1 MITTKNRAADL
12 RRTLQV
18 LRALNPAPL
27 EILIT
32 ADGCTDDTIQM
43 LKAEMLKPDSM
54 SACQNV
60 SFSAFENVS
69 GQWSASGPG
78 FQRGA
83 SSAERGLRPGG
94 VVSGQRSECGNLRL
108 IVNEI
113 GLGSVASR
121 DRMMREARGDL
132 VLALDD
138 DSYPEQ
144 SDCLAFLSSLFS
156 LHPALAVATFP
167 QRTDEYPETLTQT
180 DFGPEHLTRSF
191 PNSGAVL
198 RRSVY
203 LELPG
208 FAPEF
213 FHMYE
218 EPDYALQCV
227 AAGYEVLFTPVV
239 TIRHHYS
246 GAARSELRNHQRHSR
261 NEFWSTVMR
270 CPLPQMPL
278 VAAYR
283 VFSQFLYA
291 CKRGLGWVVCEPV
304 WWWQAL
310 KGIPSCLKKRQPV
323 SWAGYKRWLDLKS

>member
-1 MITTKNRAADL
+1 MTFSVMITTKNRAADL
-12 RRTLQV
+12 SRTLQV
-18 LRALNPAPL
+18 LRELNPAPL

-32 ADGCTDDTIQM
+32 ADGCTDDT
-43 LKAEMLKPDSM
+43 LEMLKTEMLPSEV
-54 SACQNV
+54 ANQ
-60 SFSAFENVS
+60 
-69 GQWSASGPG
+69 PG
-78 FQRGA
+78 
-83 SSAERGLRPGG
+83 E
-94 VVSGQRSECGNLRL
+94 VVSPLEYGIDSIGEGDFTGRELHGPRKTGNVKL
-108 IVNEI
+108 IVNEV
-113 GLGSVASR
+113 GRGSVASR

-144 SDCLAFLSSLFS
+144 LDCLHLLSSLFQLRPS
-156 LHPALAVATFP
+156 LAVATFP

-180 DFGPEHLTRSF
+180 NFGLEHLVRSF
-191 PNSGAVL
+191 PNSGAML

-203 LELPG
+203 LQLPG

-227 AAGYEVLFTPVV
+227 AAGYEVLFTPIV

-246 GAARSELRNHQRHSR
+246 GAARSELRNHQRHCR

-278 VAAYR
+278 LVIYR
-283 VFSQFLYA
+283 VCSQFRFA
-291 CKRGLGWVVCEPV
+291 CTRGMGWVIREPL
-304 WWWQAL
+304 WWWQAVR
-310 KGIPSCLKKRQPV
+310 GIPICLKKRNPV
-323 SWAGYKRWLDLKS
+323 TWQGYKKWLRLKS